1 MTLFVTAPAQTAPT
15 MNTTPTKTNP
25 LKRQAPSSPA
35 AYTTPDT
42 TPIKK
47 GAKVSEV
54 PMAPLRENK
63 YLAPRAGFLDNAD
76 ATGYVS
82 DDE

>member
-1 MTLFVTAPAQTAPT
+1 
-15 MNTTPTKTNP
+15 MNTPTKTNP